1 MARKEVSVTR
11 KGGFNQQNALEI
23 TKLASGFR
31 SLITLET
38 AGKKINA
45 KSLMGVLTL
54 GEAGKSVVVAASGAD
69 EQSALEA
76 MESFLMG

>member
-11 KGGFNQQNALEI
+11 KGGFNQQNAMEI
-23 TKLASGFR
+23 TRLASGFR

-38 AGKKINA
+38 SGKKINA

-54 GEAGKSVVVAASGAD
+54 GDAGKKVVVAASGAD

-76 MESFLMG
+76 IASYLAG